1 MEGIKITKGVQVPVS
16 IVENAGEKRGV
27 LLFEELQEDQQAAQ
41 RCRVPSADGPILGVW
56 LDVDWRFFVMLLFY
70 GPNLWKE
77 ALGAS
82 PTNDILG

>member
-1 MEGIKITKGVQVPVS
+1 MEGRKITKGVQVQVS
-16 IVENAGEKRGV
+16 IVVNAGEKKRG
-27 LLFEELQEDQQAAQ
+27 FIIRRASGGSASSTTMSGTE
-41 RCRVPSADGPILGVW
+41 CRWAETGVW

-82 PTNDILG
+82 PTNDIL